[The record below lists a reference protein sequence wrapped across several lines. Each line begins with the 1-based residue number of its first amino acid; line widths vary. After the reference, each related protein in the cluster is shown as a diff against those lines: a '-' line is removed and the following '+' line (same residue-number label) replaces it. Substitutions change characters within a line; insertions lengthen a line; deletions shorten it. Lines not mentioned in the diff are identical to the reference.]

1 MTCFIPKNVSK
12 FYKEKDGNVFRDSFK
27 GEIFDFKVEQLGV
40 VTGTVVLFFS
50 FRT

>member
-1 MTCFIPKNVSK
+1 MGMFDFVL
-12 FYKEKDGNVFRDSFK
+12 DSFK
-27 GEIFDFKVEQLGV
+27 GEMFDFKVEQLGV